1 MASYTELLR
10 TEPPITTRPTHLL
23 AAGQRLAFA
32 LGLLSIPGAVLP
44 DDVDVVGLVC
54 ERIVGFGVVWARH
67 LSHEQLVFGDGGVV
81 CEQVGHNFP
90 VACVPVRRDE
100 SGSFT
105 LAVVVEALPP
115 ASGAYSAYFSFG
127 VGRAIAKE
135 RSMFGVDDGTCGLQ
149 QNVRDEADRCAA
161 SRGFGRRADSAS
173 DRLASPIREGSLL
186 ALQLSGRSV
195 TTGLRT
201 ARFLLDGVGC
211 AEFQE
216 VEEHDDG
223 SAPANWVAGVRLSSG
238 ARVRILPAD
247 IEYALMSAPDD

>member
-1 MASYTELLR
+1 MVSYTELLR
-10 TEPPITTRPTHLL
+10 TEPPITTGANHVL

-32 LGLLSIPGAVLP
+32 LGLLSIPGAAR
-44 DDVDVVGLVC
+44 DVDVVGLVC

-67 LSHEQLVFGDGGVV
+67 LSHERLAFGDGGAV

-100 SGSFT
+100 GGPFT

-115 ASGAYSAYFSFG
+115 AGGPYSAYFSFG

-161 SRGFGRRADSAS
+161 TRNFGRRTDSAS
-173 DRLASPIREGSLL
+173 NRLASPIREGSLL

-195 TTGLRT
+195 TTGRRT

-216 VEEHDDG
+216 VEELGDG
-223 SAPANWVAGVRLSSG
+223 SADWVAGVRLSSG